1 MKYLIETIIRC
12 NSMAS
17 KESVRYL
24 LSGVSIDVVEGKF
37 RVRATDGHAFVQELT
52 SVDAPKGFTARIIP
66 SDAIPKLKL
75 MLKNSPRSSE
85 GFFLVE
91 VSKERLK
98 FGYGPNPDKPVES
111 CDILCID
118 GEFPNTSHLSL
129 EEGTRTFTLALNPEL
144 LMLLFKSMNSEKRD
158 KLVTISV
165 DPANPMAP
173 LLVSHG
179 DLKGVLM
186 PMRINKKGD
195 NK

>member
-1 MKYLIETIIRC
+1 MKHLIESIIRL
-12 NSMAS
+12 NNMAS
-17 KESVRYL
+17 KEAVRYFL
-24 LSGVSIDVVEGKF
+24 NGVSLDAVNGKF
-37 RVRATDGHAFVQELT
+37 RVRATDGHAFTEELT
-52 SVDAPKGFTARIIP
+52 NIDAPEGFVPRIIP
-66 SDAIPKLKL
+66 SDVIPKLKL
-75 MLKNSPRSSE
+75 MLKNSPRSVE

-129 EEGTRTFTLALNPEL
+129 DEGTRTFTFALNPEL
-144 LMLLFKSMNSEKRD
+144 LMLLFKSMNSEKRN
-158 KLVTISV
+158 KLVAISV
-165 DPANPMAP
+165 EPANPMGP
-173 LLVSHG
+173 ILVSHG